1 MGQNFLPT
9 TVFDESI
16 RRINFVFD
24 NCDDI
29 ILSTLAMAR
38 CDASGCS
45 SMASAGDQ
53 EVKITIATARPEQSE
68 VSPLPRARH

>member
-24 NCDDI
+24 NRDDI

-38 CDASGCS
+38 EIGAHLTPP
-45 SMASAGDQ
+45 AA
-53 EVKITIATARPEQSE
+53 
-68 VSPLPRARH
+68 L